1 MYNRL
6 RGAKSKRSMRISI
19 YDSSGIPLLFLYVY
33 VYAGLMLSP
42 PLNYSFIWNTTS
54 AFFDWGTQTEY
65 VCAFWFYNTLQN
77 VFMVVVVLFISCSLL
92 FTVKNRVYK
101 LQLHGTK
108 MKSYQHLYKYFIGA
122 ILMSK
127 CKNNCIE
134 GFRKRMTSI
143 EGNLGSIFFQYFCN

>member
-1 MYNRL
+1 MYSFYSL
-6 RGAKSKRSMRISI
+6 RGAKTKRSMRISI
-19 YDSSGIPLLFLYVY
+19 YNSSGVPLLFLYVY

-42 PLNYSFIWNTTS
+42 LWIMFLWNTT
-54 AFFDWGTQTEY
+54 AFFNGGTNT
-65 VCAFWFYNTLQN
+65 VLCAFWFYNTLQN

-127 CKNNCIE
+127 CNNNCIE
-134 GFRKRMTSI
+134 GFQKRISI
-143 EGNLGSIFFQYFCN
+143 